1 VQTIHQRKKIR
12 LHHYDYTRAGFYFIT
27 ICTKNRE
34 SLFCTITTTNTVGVD
49 PRSTLIKS
57 KLGEIVEQTWL
68 DLVNHNPSLRLH
80 EFVVMPNHV
89 HGIIEIDPA
98 DERVDL
104 GSTPTDRPL
113 SEIVRQFKSYS
124 TRRINEYRGSTG
136 ASVWQR
142 NYYEHIIRN
151 EASHALIAQ
160 YIENNPSQ
168 WQEDELFVL

>member
-1 VQTIHQRKKIR
+1 
-12 LHHYDYTRAGFYFIT
+12 
-27 ICTKNRE
+27 
-34 SLFCTITTTNTVGVD
+34 
-49 PRSTLIKS
+49 
-57 KLGEIVEQTWL
+57 LGEIVEQTWL